1 LSSGAGTSDTSK
13 IDKVSFPGGYD
24 FGEILAAVSVAA
36 TVHVAK
42 PEFGTTEQA
51 LLQRFLTEL
60 VARHPESV
68 PFRNFGD
75 PYQLRIREL
84 FDERLSLLNSHLK
97 ASWFGLAY
105 WTYGLVAV
113 RSGLS
118 IAEVDDLRTLMTP
131 VRLSLRELGI
141 RVSDE
146 ECLAEI
152 DRFMPPDVTQ
162 RNVLGAALLFL
173 SFVRFLHNGALR
185 RREVVTPRLIPS
197 NIYCAF
203 AQADAKASIDIS
215 TFLTSHGVSISQQ
228 PADITQASR
237 LLVLL
242 SKQAMASEVFWRS
255 LADWKERQVSPI
267 VVCLMPKAELYR
279 EPPTDWRGETWKW
292 LAANVAVEL
301 TSKNDR
307 FLTLLRALDVTDPKQ
322 WWWGYADTIELGL
335 AVDVLR
341 LGIPRPATIRA
352 GSDPTREPYP
362 FRIDESVWAACLVA
376 SDHQMRDE
384 TSGPGTKYLAICNDL
399 LQLRRRA
406 NGEPYGLPW
415 FVLIYRTW
423 LAFAAKLTGFAY
435 SGQDAD
441 GIREEMR
448 SALFALGVGTT
459 NASEFDGFWESFA
472 TLPWAGRPWAEHP
485 SLVAA
490 VDERTIAF
498 ITLVF
503 HLTQAALTRNQ
514 RMRLRHPSCP
524 AFVSYARED
533 EAFARDLVTQLEGKG
548 ADVWWDLNAITLGTP
563 LDQSL
568 RSAVSGSRYLLL
580 IATPAAGKS
589 EYVRLEIETAVRN
602 GLRIVPVVPDGQAPV
617 AIQSLLDSAPGTT
630 EPVTGATDSA
640 RAGIAMSILSRL
652 ERSPVEQLEWL
663 QGQTTYEDFRQQLA
677 RVRASHA

>member
-1 LSSGAGTSDTSK
+1 LSSGGGTSNTSK
-13 IDKVSFPGGYD
+13 SDKVSFPGGYD
-24 FGEILAAVSVAA
+24 LGEILAAVSIAA
-36 TVHVAK
+36 TVHVDR

-60 VARHPESV
+60 VARHPESA

-141 RVSDE
+141 RVSNE

-152 DRFMPPDVTQ
+152 DRFMPPEVTQ

-197 NIYCAF
+197 NIYFAF

-255 LADWKERQVSPI
+255 LADWKERQVNPM

-279 EPPTDWRGETWKW
+279 EPPTDWRSEIWKW

-301 TSKNDR
+301 TSEKDR
-307 FLTLLRALDVTDPKQ
+307 YLTLLRALDVTDPKQ
-322 WWWGYADTIELGL
+322 WWWGYGDTIELGL

-341 LGIPRPATIRA
+341 LGVPRPATVSA
-352 GSDPTREPYP
+352 GSGPTGEAYP
-362 FRIDESVWAACLVA
+362 FSIDGSVFAACLVA
-376 SDHQMRDE
+376 SDHQIRGE
-384 TSGPGTKYLAICNDL
+384 TSGPDTRYIAICNDL

-441 GIREEMR
+441 GVREEMR
-448 SALFALGVGTT
+448 LALFALGVGTT
-459 NASEFDGFWESFA
+459 DAAELDGFLEGFA
-472 TLPWAGRPWAEHP
+472 NLPWAVHSSP
-485 SLVAA
+485 VAA

-498 ITLVF
+498 VTLIF
-503 HLTQAALTRNQ
+503 DLTQAALTRNQ
-514 RMRLRHPSCP
+514 RMRLRHSSCP
-524 AFVSYARED
+524 AFVSSARED
-533 EAFARDLVTQLEGKG
+533 EAFARDLVVQLEGKG

-602 GLRIVPVVPDGQAPV
+602 GLRIVPVVPDGQIPV
-617 AIQSLLDSAPGTT
+617 ALQSLLDSAGGTT
-630 EPVTGATDSA
+630 EPVTWATDSA
-640 RAGIAMSILSRL
+640 GARIAASILSRL
-652 ERSPVEQLEWL
+652 ERSALEQLEWL
-663 QGQTTYEDFRQQLA
+663 QGQTTYQNFRQQLA
-677 RVRASHA
+677 RVRSSLA

>member
-1 LSSGAGTSDTSK
+1 LSSGGGTSNTSK
-13 IDKVSFPGGYD
+13 SDKVSFPGGYD
-24 FGEILAAVSVAA
+24 LGEILAAVSIAA
-36 TVHVAK
+36 TVHVDR

-60 VARHPESV
+60 VARHPESA

-141 RVSDE
+141 RVSNE

-152 DRFMPPDVTQ
+152 DRFMPPEVTQ

-197 NIYCAF
+197 NIYFAF

-255 LADWKERQVSPI
+255 LADWKERQVNPM

-279 EPPTDWRGETWKW
+279 EPPTDWRSEIWKW

-301 TSKNDR
+301 TSEKDR
-307 FLTLLRALDVTDPKQ
+307 YLTLLRALDVTDPKQ
-322 WWWGYADTIELGL
+322 WWWGYGDTIELGL

-341 LGIPRPATIRA
+341 LGVPRPATVSA
-352 GSDPTREPYP
+352 GSGPTGEAYP
-362 FRIDESVWAACLVA
+362 FSIDGSVFAACLVA
-376 SDHQMRDE
+376 SDHQIRGE
-384 TSGPGTKYLAICNDL
+384 TSGPDTRYIAICNDL

-441 GIREEMR
+441 GVREEMR
-448 SALFALGVGTT
+448 LALFALGVGTT
-459 NASEFDGFWESFA
+459 DAAELDGFLEGFA
-472 TLPWAGRPWAEHP
+472 NLPWAVHSSP
-485 SLVAA
+485 VAA

-498 ITLVF
+498 VTLIF
-503 HLTQAALTRNQ
+503 DLTQAALTRNQ
-514 RMRLRHPSCP
+514 RMRLRHSSCP

-533 EAFARDLVTQLEGKG
+533 EAFARDLVVQLEGKG

-602 GLRIVPVVPDGQAPV
+602 GLRIVPVVPDGQIPV
-617 AIQSLLDSAPGTT
+617 ALQSLLDSAGGTT
-630 EPVTGATDSA
+630 EPVTWATDSA
-640 RAGIAMSILSRL
+640 GARIAASILSRL
-652 ERSPVEQLEWL
+652 ERSALEQLEWL
-663 QGQTTYEDFRQQLA
+663 QGQTTYQNFRQQLA
-677 RVRASHA
+677 RVRSSLA